1 MTAGAVPLK
10 PAALPRASYM
20 LNTGLSACLSV
31 SCTLTYLADKLDLDA
46 IVLQPLSRVL
56 QRHVDFPRYRLA
68 VVEEKIFV
76 LPAVF
81 ALVLSLLSSLG
92 VIQNYVDVRT
102 LTETKEAHDC
112 TQIELRKRRRMVC

>member
-1 MTAGAVPLK
+1 MPLK
-10 PAALPRASYM
+10 HAAVPRASY
-20 LNTGLSACLSV
+20 TEDRPPSRR
-31 SCTLTYLADKLDLDA
+31 TLTYLADKLYFDA

-56 QRHVDFPRYRLA
+56 QCHIDFPRYRFA
-68 VVEEKIFV
+68 VVEEKVFV
-76 LPAVF
+76 LPPVF

-112 TQIELRKRRRMVC
+112 TLIELRQPRRMLC